1 MGYFS
6 VHNASETELIVK
18 KSRFIGRAFP
28 VTTEKQAIDIISEL
42 KKQHWDARHNC
53 YAYRV
58 RENGMTARFSD
69 DGEPGGTA
77 GMPMMEVLTKQ
88 DISNTLVVVTRYFGG
103 ILLGTG
109 GLVRAYT
116 ESTQMALESAGI
128 VEYRQCSLLSMSV
141 PYPLWG
147 KVEAFLCREAVME
160 TQEYTNQV
168 NVFFWVLSEK
178 VDKIHAMIVE
188 LTDGRLDATFV
199 REELRPL

>member
-1 MGYFS
+1 MGFYS
-6 VHNASETELIVK
+6 VRNVSETELVIK

-28 VTTEKQAIDIISEL
+28 VTTEKQAIDIISDL

-116 ESTQMALESAGI
+116 ESAQMALESAGI
-128 VEYRQCSLLSMSV
+128 VEYRQCSLLSMDV

-147 KVEAFLCREAVME
+147 KVEAFLCRETVIE
-160 TQEYTNQV
+160 KQEYSDQV
-168 NVFFWVLSEK
+168 NVSFWVTS
-178 VDKIHAMIVE
+178 DRTDQIRAMIVE
-188 LTDGRLDATFV
+188 MTDGRLEAAFV